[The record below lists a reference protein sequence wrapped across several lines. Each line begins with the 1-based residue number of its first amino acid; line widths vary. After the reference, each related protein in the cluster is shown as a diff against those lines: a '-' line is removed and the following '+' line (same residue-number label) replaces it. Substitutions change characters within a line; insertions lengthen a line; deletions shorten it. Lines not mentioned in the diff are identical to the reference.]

1 MTHEK
6 FQELLGDYA
15 EGMLPVGAMTAFRQ
29 HLESCTS
36 CAALTDAYTS
46 TLADLHAF
54 PRLEVSEGFTLR
66 VLERTTRR
74 PSPVAAVVAWL
85 GLPRFRLNP
94 AAAGALCSL
103 LLVLVLGTSEGKRV
117 VRELNMAT
125 HRTYSNAVR
134 LYYKSSDLKET
145 ATTVGKQLPGRLE
158 GTVEW
163 VRQRLGRKPENAPE
177 PKSESPEPNSRHV
190 TEAPAS
196 A

>member
-1 MTHEK
+1 MTHER

-15 EGMLPVGAMTAFRQ
+15 EGMLPVGAMRAFRQ
-29 HLESCTS
+29 HLESCPS

-54 PRLEVSEGFTLR
+54 PRLEVPEGFTQR

-74 PSPVAAVVAWL
+74 PSVWANALAWL

-103 LLVLVLGTSEGKRV
+103 LLILLIGTSEGKRV
-117 VRELNMAT
+117 ARELNMAT

-134 LYYKSSDLKET
+134 LYYKSSDLKVT
-145 ATTVGKQLPGRLE
+145 AAEVGKQIPGRLE
-158 GTVEW
+158 GTVDW

-177 PKSESPEPNSRHV
+177 PKREGGEPTSRQEK
-190 TEAPAS
+190 EAPAS

>member
-15 EGMLPVGAMTAFRQ
+15 EGMLPVGAMTAFSQ
-29 HLESCTS
+29 HLASCPS

-46 TLADLHAF
+46 ALADLHAF
-54 PRLEVSEGFTLR
+54 PRLEVPAGFTQR

-74 PSPVAAVVAWL
+74 PPVWSILTAWM
-85 GLPRFRLNP
+85 GLPRFRLSP

-103 LLVLVLGTSEGKRV
+103 LLVGLMGTSEGKRV
-117 VRELNMAT
+117 ARELNMAT

-134 LYYKSSDLKET
+134 LYVKSSDIKET
-145 ATTVGKQLPGRLE
+145 AAAMRKQIPGRLE
-158 GTVEW
+158 GTMDW
-163 VRQRLGRKPENAPE
+163 VRERLGKKPENPPAPKRE
-177 PKSESPEPNSRHV
+177 GAESNSRQV
-190 TEAPAS
+190 TESPAS

>member
-15 EGMLPVGAMTAFRQ
+15 EGMLPVGAMSAFGR
-29 HLESCTS
+29 HLASCPS

-46 TLADLHAF
+46 ALADLHAF
-54 PRLEVSEGFTLR
+54 PRLEVPSGFTER
-66 VLERTTRR
+66 VLARTTRR
-74 PSPVAAVVAWL
+74 PPLWSVVAGWL
-85 GLPRFRLNP
+85 GLPRLRLNP

-103 LLVLVLGTSEGKRV
+103 VLVLVMGTSEGKRV

-134 LYYKSSDLKET
+134 LYVKSSDLKET
-145 ATTVGKQLPGRLE
+145 AAAVGKQIPGRLE
-158 GTVEW
+158 GTVDW
-163 VRQRLGRKPENAPE
+163 VRERWGKKPENAPE
-177 PKSESPEPNSRHV
+177 PKREGGESNSRQV
-190 TEAPAS
+190 TDAPAS